1 MYSYVQWCSPNVYS
15 WVTIITMVFPFFLS
29 HIYRFS
35 DLQNNIAVIDLVYI
49 QIRNI
54 FFEFQ
59 QHSGTV
65 DSGSLKVFDTQ
76 Y

>member
-1 MYSYVQWCSPNVYS
+1 
-15 WVTIITMVFPFFLS
+15 MVFPFFLS

-54 FFEFQ
+54 FFRI
-59 QHSGTV
+59 SAALW
-65 DSGSLKVFDTQ
+65 DSGQ
-76 Y
+76 W